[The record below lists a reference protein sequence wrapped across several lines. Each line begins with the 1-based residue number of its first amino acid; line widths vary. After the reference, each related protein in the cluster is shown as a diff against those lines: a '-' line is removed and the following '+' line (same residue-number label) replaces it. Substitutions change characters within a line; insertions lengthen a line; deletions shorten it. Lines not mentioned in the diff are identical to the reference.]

1 MGRATWN
8 KLHEVALAVTNGIVD
23 PDVVPGQ
30 FVRTVREGSRGAPV
44 RAVQYYLHRLAAY
57 YSDVPTVTVDGIFGA
72 ATARAV
78 RAWQSHAGLAA
89 DGVVGRL
96 TWDSLYTAAQ
106 QLQNSGPV
114 VRVATPPLPSQTL
127 RRGDRGIAVLRLS
140 QLLLFLAQW
149 LPEINFLQP
158 TVPSADFT
166 AVLENAV
173 RSAQQYFGL
182 PQTGAVTTADWE
194 VFREEAQRLAAVNPA
209 AAAPEPAGIWPPS
222 GLSLGSA
229 GPAVWLLQR
238 SLNAAASADQ
248 DLLFV
253 PEDGTLGQATQDALA
268 NYQLAHDLPTLGT
281 VDAATWESL
290 QQEAQPLCR
299 TCEEG

>member
-1 MGRATWN
+1 M
-8 KLHEVALAVTNGIVD
+8 
-23 PDVVPGQ
+23 
-30 FVRTVREGSRGAPV
+30 
-44 RAVQYYLHRLAAY
+44 
-57 YSDVPTVTVDGIFGA
+57 
-72 ATARAV
+72 
-78 RAWQSHAGLAA
+78 
-89 DGVVGRL
+89 
-96 TWDSLYTAAQ
+96 
-106 QLQNSGPV
+106 
-114 VRVATPPLPSQTL
+114 
-127 RRGDRGIAVLRLS
+127 
-140 QLLLFLAQW
+140 
-149 LPEINFLQP
+149 
-158 TVPSADFT
+158 PSADFT
-166 AVLENAV
+166 PVLENAV

-248 DLLFV
+248 DFLFV

-290 QQEAQPLCR
+290 QQEAQPLCG

>member
-1 MGRATWN
+1 MCPRSRWTAFSGRR
-8 KLHEVALAVTNGIVD
+8 
-23 PDVVPGQ
+23 PP
-30 FVRTVREGSRGAPV
+30 AP
-44 RAVQYYLHRLAAY
+44 
-57 YSDVPTVTVDGIFGA
+57 
-72 ATARAV
+72 V

-182 PQTGAVTTADWE
+182 PQTGAVATADWE

-229 GPAVWLLQR
+229 GPAVM
-238 SLNAAASADQ
+238 AAAAQPECRCLGGSRTFS
-248 DLLFV
+248 LW
-253 PEDGTLGQATQDALA
+253 PEDGTLGPGDPGCAGQLPACPRPAHFGHRGTPPPGKVCSRRRSPFAGPVRRDDAWQ
-268 NYQLAHDLPTLGT
+268 N
-281 VDAATWESL
+281 
-290 QQEAQPLCR
+290 C
-299 TCEEG
+299 